1 MIHRDDHNDSFTMI
15 RNDVLND
22 KNLSFEA
29 KGFLVYLLSFTDEWE
44 FSINGL
50 AYTTGLT
57 RNTIMRL
64 VKELKKAGYI
74 HQKKKQNKK
83 GQFTSYEWDIYE
95 LPEVNENRTSVNA
108 ELGENRTTATPKYG
122 ERRPI
127 TSTNNKQVPNITST
141 NSKEKSIKEKRFVPP
156 TVEEVKAYCETRG
169 NSVDPEA
176 FVAFYQ
182 SKGWKVGK
190 NPMKDWKAAVI
201 TWEKHDKRPTK
212 ARPEKFPDENPF
224 TALRREE
231 GFI

>member
-1 MIHRDDHNDSFTMI
+1 MIHRDDHNDSFTII

-29 KGFLVYLLSFTDEWE
+29 KGFLVYLFSLPDDWE

-50 AYTTGLT
+50 SFNTGLGRT
-57 RNTIMRL
+57 TIMRL
-64 VKELKKAGYI
+64 VKELKTAGYLV
-74 HQKKKQNKK
+74 QKRRQDKLGKITSCAWDLYETPTVRVTHTMAEPTVWQNHSLEQPQCGKQ
-83 GQFTSYEWDIYE
+83 
-95 LPEVNENRTSVNA
+95 V
-108 ELGENRTTATPKYG
+108 
-122 ERRPI
+122 PI
-127 TSTNNKQVPNITST
+127 QSTNNNQVLNKPST
-141 NSKEKSIKEKRFVPP
+141 KEKKSKEKKFVPP

-190 NPMKDWKAAVI
+190 NSMKDWKAAVI
-201 TWEKHDKRPTK
+201 TWEKHDKKPTK

>member
-29 KGFLVYLLSFTDEWE
+29 KGFLVYLFSLPDDWE

-50 AYTTGLT
+50 SFNTGLT

-95 LPEVNENRTSVNA
+95 LPEVNENRTSVST
-108 ELGENRTTATPKYG
+108 ELGENRTTGTPKYG

-127 TSTNNKQVPNITST
+127 QSTNNNKVLIKPST
-141 NSKEKSIKEKRFVPP
+141 KEKKSKEKKFVPP
-156 TVEEVKAYCETRG
+156 SLEEVESYCQSRNSDVDPKKFFEYYQAGNWKDAKG
-169 NSVDPEA
+169 NSV
-176 FVAFYQ
+176 
-182 SKGWKVGK
+182 KNWKQK
-190 NPMKDWKAAVI
+190 LI
-201 TWEKHDKRPTK
+201 TWEGRGKDKTK
-212 ARPEKFPDENPF
+212 TRPEKFPDENPF